1 MSTKLEM
8 NFFGFSTL
16 RTLPRYKP
24 GTDLTIMHS
33 MTFPA
38 TTQRYFV
45 SISYMTVAEII
56 VDNCQ
61 AVYQILST
69 GDHLLTAKLHTIFE
83 L

>member
-1 MSTKLEM
+1 M

-16 RTLPRYKP
+16 RPLPRYKP

-38 TTQRYFV
+38 TTQRCFV
-45 SISYMTVAEII
+45 LISYMTVAEII

>member
-1 MSTKLEM
+1 M

-24 GTDLTIMHS
+24 KDLTIMHS

-38 TTQRYFV
+38 TTQRCFV

-69 GDHLLTAKLHTIFE
+69 EDHLLTAKLHTIFE

>member
-1 MSTKLEM
+1 M

-24 GTDLTIMHS
+24 KDLTIMHS

-38 TTQRYFV
+38 TTQRRFV

>member
-1 MSTKLEM
+1 M
-8 NFFGFSTL
+8 NFFGFLTL

-38 TTQRYFV
+38 TTQRCFV

-61 AVYQILST
+61 AVYQNTLDWGPFT
-69 GDHLLTAKLHTIFE
+69 NGKVTYYF
-83 L
+83 

>member
-1 MSTKLEM
+1 M

-24 GTDLTIMHS
+24 GTDFKTSMHS

-38 TTQRYFV
+38 TTQRCFV